1 MELFESLDA
10 GTASGTATTPA
21 SASRKAAAASYA
33 AGKSEG
39 PSVTFLDVHCGV
51 SMGVM
56 AGIDVGA
63 AGRFEYLIM
72 GQPMSDVAIAE
83 GDAAKGELVISP
95 EVHNFL
101 HRYNGP
107 LPGASGK
114 QPAAA
119 APAAASAEAKKT
131 APQVGEEGGGCFFF
145 GRRTPKVYPKEAPA
159 ASSTTAA
166 SLFHQPSTP
175 DKPGDRLSCGCCV
188 TNSGF
193 FLINNDPKVAVDPL
207 VGKTRAPRNLL
218 HMECKEVLNDVGKA
232 FAPVRQQLHKLA
244 VPSKAWAAAP
254 GTYRV

>member
-1 MELFESLDA
+1 MELFESMNA
-10 GTASGTATTPA
+10 GTATAAA
-21 SASRKAAAASYA
+21 SASKKAYA
-33 AGKSEG
+33 AQPEG

-72 GQPMSDVAIAE
+72 GQPMSDVAVAE

-95 EVHNFL
+95 EVHSFL

-107 LPGASGK
+107 LPGDSNK
-114 QPAAA
+114 LPAPTP
-119 APAAASAEAKKT
+119 APASKDSKPT
-131 APQVGEEGGGCFFF
+131 APQVGEEGAGCFFF
-145 GRRTPKVYPKEAPA
+145 SRRTPKVFPKEAPA
-159 ASSTTAA
+159 ASKTHAA

-175 DKPGDRLSCGCCV
+175 DKPGDRLPCGCCV

-193 FLINNDPKVAVDPL
+193 FLINNDPKAAQDPL
-207 VGKTRAPRNLL
+207 VGKTRVPRSLL

-232 FAPVRQQLHKLA
+232 FAPVRQQLGKLT
-244 VPSKAWAAAP
+244 VTSKAWSAAS
-254 GTYRV
+254 GGFTYPLCVWE